1 MKSNIESDCLTF
13 GESYEFPGHSLLL
26 IKAGHVGCDIR
37 INSRDKEE
45 RLCIEMHEG
54 GMLVLT
60 PCMLTLEMGNLFYTM
75 LDLPH
80 LSKLQVFI
88 DKAQSNKKEPH
99 NATYGYLPADLSMQP
114 TTREIEYFFLN
125 QSLTNADSIKSFSE
139 ALRNNEWYD
148 LVEFLLDESCESSTQ
163 RISTLS
169 LRYGLSVSHF
179 RRLARQAL
187 GNTTKV
193 EMRDWRLVRAILD
206 LIESKN
212 NNLTTIALKH
222 GYASLSHFSN
232 EVKEEFGVSPRK
244 LKNLH
249 MRDDS

>member
-1 MKSNIESDCLTF
+1 MKSNIESDCLTV
-13 GESYEFPGHSLLL
+13 GKIHEFPCHSLLL
-26 IKAGHVGCDIR
+26 IKAGHAGCDIK
-37 INSRDKEE
+37 INTRKKEE
-45 RLCIEMHEG
+45 RLCIEMHES

-60 PCMLTLEMGNLFYTM
+60 PCVLTIEMGNLFYTK

-80 LSKLQVFI
+80 LAKLQVFI
-88 DKAQSNKKEPH
+88 DKAKNKKKEQN
-99 NATYGYLPADLSMQP
+99 NAIYGYLPANLSMKP
-114 TTREIEYFFLN
+114 TTKEIEYFFLN
-125 QSLTNADSIKSFSE
+125 LSLKNADSIESFSK

-206 LIESKN
+206 LIKSEN

-232 EVKEEFGVSPRK
+232 EVKEEFGVSPRN
-244 LKNLH
+244 LKKFTH
-249 MRDDS
+249 ER